1 MRIATAA
8 QMAAIDR
15 ETIDGGVPG
24 LALMETA
31 GREMTWQLL
40 REFPELSPPVA
51 ITVVCGKGNNGGDG
65 LVLARLLETLG
76 FEVHVVLLAP
86 ADALS
91 PDAAANLARLPDS
104 VTRESVP
111 PSSWVERARERCV
124 ESELIVDAVFG
135 TGIVPPVRDGYA
147 DLFAALNDGPC
158 AILSLDVPSGV
169 AGDSGAVDPVAV
181 RADATVTVGLPKL
194 GLLLPPGRDHAGR
207 LSVVDIGFEPETCE
221 RHTGDLHYLLPADYA
236 DLLPPRASDAHKYG
250 AGTTLVLAGSRR
262 FGGAALLA
270 GLGAL
275 RSGAGL
281 VTLALPENHATAAL
295 GFLPEALVRPLPT
308 GSGGAIAPL
317 AGDAWSDLLQRQDAL
332 AVGPGLG
339 DDPATDAWL
348 VDLLAGVDRPLGV
361 DADGLSAYAR
371 AGREPAFA
379 HGEVVL
385 TPHGGELAR
394 LAGDTA
400 GRLREDR
407 LGVVPELAR
416 RWGAVLVAKGS
427 PTLVASPDGAVVVN
441 PTGDDAL
448 AHGGTGDVLTGL
460 IGGLLA
466 QGAPAFDAALL
477 GCWLHGRA
485 GELATAAA
493 GSRRTLLAREV
504 ADRLGEAYAE
514 LEVGP

>member
-8 QMAAIDR
+8 QMAEIDR
-15 ETIDGGVPG
+15 ETIAGGVPG
-24 LALMETA
+24 LALMENA

-40 REFPELSPPVA
+40 REFPELSPPA
-51 ITVVCGKGNNGGDG
+51 LITVVCGKGNNGGDG
-65 LVLARLLETLG
+65 LVVARLLETLG
-76 FEVHVVLLAP
+76 FEVHVMLLAEP
-86 ADALS
+86 DSLS

-104 VTRESVP
+104 VVRETVP
-111 PSSWVERARERCV
+111 SDGWAERAREHCV
-124 ESELIVDAVFG
+124 ESELIVDAVLG
-135 TGIVPPVRDGYA
+135 TGIVPPLRGTYA
-147 DLFAALNDGPC
+147 ELFAALHEGSC
-158 AILSLDVPSGV
+158 AILSLDMPSGV
-169 AGDSGAVDPVAV
+169 SGDDGAVDPVAV
-181 RADATVTVGLPKL
+181 RADATITVGLPKL

-207 LSVVDIGFEPETCE
+207 LSVVDIGFDVEACE
-221 RHTGDLHYLLPADYA
+221 RHTNDLHYLLPADYA
-236 DLLPPRASDAHKYG
+236 DLLPPRDSAAHKYD
-250 AGTTLVLAGSRR
+250 AGTTLVVAGSRR

-295 GFLPEALVRPLPT
+295 GFLPEALIRPLPT
-308 GSGGAIAPL
+308 GAGGAIAPV
-317 AGDAWSDLLQRQDAL
+317 APATWTDLTARQDAL

-339 DDPATDAWL
+339 DDPETDAWL
-348 VDLLAGVDRPLGV
+348 VDLLGGVPGPLVV
-361 DADGLSAYAR
+361 DADGLSAYWR
-371 AGREPAFA
+371 LGREPRFA

-394 LAGDTA
+394 LAGDAA
-400 GRLREDR
+400 GRLRDDR
-407 LGVVPELAR
+407 LGFVPDLAR
-416 RWGAVLVAKGS
+416 RWNVVLVAKGS
-427 PTLVASPDGAVVVN
+427 PTLIAAPDGTLVIN

-466 QGAPAFDAALL
+466 QGAPAFAAALL

-485 GELATAAA
+485 GELAATDT
-493 GSRRTLLAREV
+493 GSRRTLLAREI
-504 ADRLGEAYAE
+504 ADHLGEAYRE